1 MQFQGYKLKGD
12 MKDNRNGR
20 VSAGN
25 DLLPEDIM
33 KFRTVE
39 AAFLQRC
46 RQFGYREIKTSTIE
60 PLHIF
65 TAAGALSHDLLKK
78 VCSFLDWGGWSRER
92 VALRADSTVSAARYY
107 LDHLT
112 EAGHAKVCYI
122 ENQFRR
128 GDTGGEVSERW
139 QLGIENIGDDS
150 PVSDVEVIFIA
161 LDTLRASGFD
171 RTCLHLSFPS
181 IIIEYVN
188 LTFAEQEERNKVLDL
203 IRDGRHEDIKS
214 LGGNGGDTDIL
225 FRLLCFRG
233 ENVSYLNNLR
243 SDFHGREKI
252 LKHLDRFREIC
263 VLLERLNCPYEIN
276 FSLSRNFDYYT
287 GIQFEVMS
295 SCREASGGDILC
307 AGGRY
312 DNLIGS
318 LAAPGAK
325 AVPSV
330 GFALNLKN
338 AIALMQEP
346 GDTMQNIGIML
357 RNITYEN
364 IKTGQNLCIRLNRL
378 GFVSRLSFS
387 EIAEEE
393 YGDYGLIIEVDR
405 ERFRDGY
412 SIIHSRKIGK
422 PLLKNIF
429 GESSHDA

>member
-1 MQFQGYKLKGD
+1 
-12 MKDNRNGR
+12 MKNNKNAT
-20 VSAGN
+20 VSTGN
-25 DLLPEDIM
+25 DLLPGDIV
-33 KFRTVE
+33 KFRIVE
-39 AAFLQRC
+39 AAFLERC

-65 TAAGALSHDLLKK
+65 TAAGALSPGLLKK

-107 LDHLT
+107 LDNLR
-112 EAGHAKVCYI
+112 EEGHVKVCYI

-128 GDTGGEVSERW
+128 GDTGQEVSERW

-161 LDTLRASGFD
+161 ADTLRAAGFGD
-171 RTCLHLSFPS
+171 IRLHLSFPS
-181 IIIEYVN
+181 VIIEYVN
-188 LTFAEQEERNKVLDL
+188 LAFGRPEERQKVLEL

-214 LGGNGGDTDIL
+214 LGGDGDTDIL

-243 SDFHGREKI
+243 SDFHNHGKI
-252 LKHLDRFREIC
+252 LGHLERFSEIC
-263 VLLERLNCPYEIN
+263 VLLERLKCPYEIN
-276 FSLSRNFDYYT
+276 FSLSGNFDYYT
-287 GIQFEVMS
+287 GIQFEVLS
-295 SCREASGGDILC
+295 PSRKASDREVLC
-307 AGGRY
+307 TGGRY

-318 LAAPGAK
+318 LAPRGARS
-325 AVPSV
+325 VPSV

-338 AIALMQEP
+338 AIARMQEP

-378 GFVSRLSFS
+378 GFISRLSFS
-387 EIAEEE
+387 EIAEDE

>member
-1 MQFQGYKLKGD
+1 L
-12 MKDNRNGR
+12 
-20 VSAGN
+20 AGN
-25 DLLPEDIM
+25 DLLPGDIV
-33 KFRTVE
+33 KFRAVE
-39 AAFLQRC
+39 AAFLERC

-65 TAAGALSHDLLKK
+65 TAAGALSPALLKK

-92 VALRADSTVSAARYY
+92 VALRADSTISAARYY
-107 LDHLT
+107 LDNLT
-112 EAGHAKVCYI
+112 EEGHVKVCYI

-128 GDTGGEVSERW
+128 GDTGQEVSERW

-161 LDTLRASGFD
+161 VDTLRAAGFD

-188 LTFAEQEERNKVLDL
+188 LTFGEPEERQKVLGL
-203 IRDGRHEDIKS
+203 IKEGRHEDIKS
-214 LGGNGGDTDIL
+214 LGGNDRDTDIL
-225 FRLLCFRG
+225 FRLLRFRG

-243 SDFHGREKI
+243 SDFYNHGKI
-252 LKHLDRFREIC
+252 LRHLERFREIC
-263 VLLERLNCPYEIN
+263 VLLERLKCPYEIN
-276 FSLSRNFDYYT
+276 FSLSGNFDYYT
-287 GIQFEVMS
+287 GIQFEVLS
-295 SCREASGGDILC
+295 SSRKTSDREVLC
-307 AGGRY
+307 TGGRY

-318 LAAPGAK
+318 LAPRGAK

-338 AIALMQEP
+338 AISLMQEP
-346 GDTMQNIGIML
+346 VDTMQNIGIML
-357 RNITYEN
+357 RNITYDN
-364 IKTGQNLCIRLNRL
+364 IKTGQNLCLRLNRL
-378 GFVSRLSFS
+378 GFISRLSFS